1 MLIKNIMIPRKDLTT
16 LTITNTAREAL
27 DVINSKALLSLPVVN
42 GKELVGIISK
52 RYILEEFF
60 NGTEDKDTFLERP
73 ISDFMKMKIPS
84 LSADDLVE
92 EPVKLLCNNNIQFIP
107 VTDENDYFVGIVTH
121 KAVFSAFKNALG
133 IGHTRLAITTTDI
146 KGRLAKLTE
155 LIAKKNANI
164 ISIVQ
169 IDPEVMNLKEI
180 ILRIDVDNIHTLIKA
195 LNENGFTV
203 RRVD

>member
-1 MLIKNIMIPRKDLTT
+1 MLIKNIMIPLKDLTT
-16 LTITNTAREAL
+16 LTTTNTSMEAL
-27 DVINSKALLSLPVVN
+27 DIINSKSLLSLPVVD
-42 GKELVGIISK
+42 GKKFVGIISK

-60 NGTEDKDTFLERP
+60 NGSEDKTAFLNKP
-73 ISDFMKMKIPS
+73 ISGFMKTKIPS

-92 EPVKLLCNNNIQFIP
+92 EPIKLLCNINIQFIP
-107 VTDENDYFVGIVTH
+107 VTDESGHLLGIVTH
-121 KAVFSAFKNALG
+121 KAIFSTFKNALG

-146 KGRLAKLTE
+146 KGRLARLTE

-169 IDPEVMNLKEI
+169 IDPEVMNLKEL
-180 ILRIDVDNIHTLIKA
+180 ILRVDVDNIHSLVKT

>member
-1 MLIKNIMIPRKDLTT
+1 MLIKNIMIPKSQLTILTT
-16 LTITNTAREAL
+16 TNTAKEAL
-27 DVINSKALLSLPVVN
+27 DVINSKSLLSLPVVD
-42 GKELVGIISK
+42 GKEFVGIISK

-60 NGTEDKDTFLERP
+60 NNDEDKSLFLSRP
-73 ISDFMKMKIPS
+73 ISDFMKTKIPS
-84 LSADDLVE
+84 LSSDDLVE

-107 VTDENDYFVGIVTH
+107 VTNEFGHLLGIVTH
-121 KAVFSAFKNALG
+121 KAVFSTFKNALG